1 MKKLLKIIGYLVLL
15 VIVVIGGFAAFISIR
30 GVPSYDVNVPQVAKI
45 EVTPERVAHGKKI
58 ASMLC
63 NNCHF
68 NSATGKFT
76 GREMTEVPEF
86 GKIVSRNITQDP
98 EIGIGKWSDAQLTY
112 FIRTGIN
119 PFTGKYSPPY
129 MPKLMHI
136 SDEDLNS
143 IIAFLHSDDPLVQ
156 ADKTE
161 GPVSEPSF
169 LTKFLCLVAFKPF
182 PFPEKPIPNPDT
194 TNQLEWGKY
203 LALYQLECFACHSA
217 DFKKMNV
224 FEPEKSL
231 GFFGGGNVMRNDH
244 GEMITT
250 LNLTPDEETGIGKWT
265 EEEFVKA
272 VKFGIVPNGP
282 ALRNPMVPFA
292 QLTDEE
298 AKAIY
303 AYLRTV
309 PKIKHAISRGL

>member
-76 GREMTEVPEF
+76 GREMTEVTEF